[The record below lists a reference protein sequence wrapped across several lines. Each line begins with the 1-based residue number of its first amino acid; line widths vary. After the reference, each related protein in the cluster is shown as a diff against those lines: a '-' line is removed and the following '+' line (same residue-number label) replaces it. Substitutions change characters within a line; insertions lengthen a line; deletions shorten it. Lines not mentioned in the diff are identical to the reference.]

1 LGKEEQVNQISLE
14 QGCSMSTKVTIE
26 CDARFEK
33 SVRRAL
39 AMFEEMEQLA
49 LTAPDGQVFDL
60 CEQAVIEKG
69 RTLQAQ
75 TLGEAVARRVEA
87 VEKKGRRSGSARA
100 AARKKTAAPSPGD
113 S

>member
-1 LGKEEQVNQISLE
+1 
-14 QGCSMSTKVTIE
+14 MSTKVTIE
-26 CDARFEK
+26 CDARFENG
-33 SVRRAL
+33 VRRAL

-49 LTAPDGQVFDL
+49 LTAPDGQVFDV

-69 RTLQAQ
+69 RSLQAA

-87 VEKKGRRSGSARA
+87 AEKKGRRSGSARA
-100 AARKKTAAPSPGD
+100 AARKKTAGPSRGV

>member
-1 LGKEEQVNQISLE
+1 
-14 QGCSMSTKVTIE
+14 MSTKVTLE
-26 CDARFEK
+26 FDARFEK

-49 LTAPDGQVFDL
+49 LTAPDGQVFDA

-69 RTLQAQ
+69 RNLQAA

-87 VEKKGRRSGSARA
+87 AEKKGRRFGRVRVKGGVTTKDGAVERC
-100 AARKKTAAPSPGD
+100 
-113 S
+113 

>member
-1 LGKEEQVNQISLE
+1 
-14 QGCSMSTKVTIE
+14 MSTKVTIE
-26 CDARFEK
+26 FDARFENGM
-33 SVRRAL
+33 RRAL

-69 RTLQAQ
+69 RNLQAE

-87 VEKKGRRSGSARA
+87 AEKKGRRSGSATA
-100 AARKKTAAPSPGD
+100 VAKKKTAGPSHAD